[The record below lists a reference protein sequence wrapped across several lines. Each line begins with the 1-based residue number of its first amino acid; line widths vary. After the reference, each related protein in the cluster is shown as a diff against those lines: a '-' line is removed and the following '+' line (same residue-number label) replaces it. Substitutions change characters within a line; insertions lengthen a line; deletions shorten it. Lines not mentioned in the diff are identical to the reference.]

1 MSVTLSIIIPV
12 FNCEK
17 TIKKCL
23 DSIFNQKTEL
33 EYEVILVDDSSSD
46 NTVKVV
52 ESTIS
57 GRKNSRLICQENA
70 GAGAAR
76 NKALSYAKGE
86 YLFFIDGDDYISGN
100 CLNILN
106 MEIQKKENLDILI
119 FMYRYYDEESCTFK
133 KMSQRDAA
141 VYYDTAF
148 QNRIFSFEEFPQLHE
163 CITYPW
169 NKLFRRS
176 FVDENKLK
184 FSETVVSGGV

>member
-33 EYEVILVDDSSSD
+33 EYEVILVDDGSSD

-70 GAGAAR
+70 AR
-76 NKALSYAKGE
+76 ELPETKLCHMRRESICF
-86 YLFFIDGDDYISGN
+86 L
-100 CLNILN
+100 L
-106 MEIQKKENLDILI
+106 METII
-119 FMYRYYDEESCTFK
+119 F
-133 KMSQRDAA
+133 Q
-141 VYYDTAF
+141 V
-148 QNRIFSFEEFPQLHE
+148 
-163 CITYPW
+163 
-169 NKLFRRS
+169 
-176 FVDENKLK
+176 
-184 FSETVVSGGV
+184 TV